1 MAHPITTET
10 SDTASRLVRW
20 ELASSRASQ
29 ALLAGAWGAHA
40 GMWLGLMGDADLA
53 AATDAF
59 YRTTP
64 RWRNDD
70 FVRSGLA
77 PWEAAAVE
85 AWFPPSGRVLVP
97 SAGAAREMLPLAAMG
112 YDVVGFDPSPPLVDF
127 GNHVLTATG
136 TAGTLLHSRASD
148 VPEGLEGPFD
158 AVHFGWG
165 GISHVRWR
173 GTRVAMLR
181 SVRALCADGAPML
194 ISFLTRPPDSR
205 RFHVARSVAS
215 AVGRLR
221 GDRAKRR
228 REGRTLA
235 DAERSDAER
244 AAVLPLR

>member
-1 MAHPITTET
+1 
-10 SDTASRLVRW
+10 
-20 ELASSRASQ
+20 
-29 ALLAGAWGAHA
+29 
-40 GMWLGLMGDADLA
+40 
-53 AATDAF
+53 
-59 YRTTP
+59 
-64 RWRNDD
+64 
-70 FVRSGLA
+70 
-77 PWEAAAVE
+77 
-85 AWFPPSGRVLVP
+85 
-97 SAGAAREMLPLAAMG
+97 MLPLAAMG

-127 GNHVLTATG
+127 GNHLLTATG

-205 RFHVARSVAS
+205 RFHVARSVAT

-221 GDRAKRR
+221 GDRRPI
-228 REGRTLA
+228 ELGDTVDGSFDHYFTFDEMESELT
-235 DAERSDAER
+235 DAGFTTVARVAQPYAHVVATAS
-244 AAVLPLR
+244 